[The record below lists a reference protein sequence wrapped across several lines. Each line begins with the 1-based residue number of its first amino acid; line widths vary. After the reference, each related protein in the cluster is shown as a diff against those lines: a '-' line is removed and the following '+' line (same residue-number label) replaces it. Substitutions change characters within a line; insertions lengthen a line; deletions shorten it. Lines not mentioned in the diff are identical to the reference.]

1 MTITKEQREQLGQ
14 AACESRSRAY
24 APYSKFKVGAA
35 VLAES
40 GAIYTG
46 VNVENASYGL
56 TTCAE
61 RVAIFQAVAAGERR
75 ILAVA
80 VCTESGVT
88 PCGSCRQVMREFA
101 TDLPVLLLD
110 EEGRSRQTT
119 LSKLLPDSF
128 GPEHLENH

>member
-1 MTITKEQREQLGQ
+1 MTITKDQRVQLEQ

-24 APYSKFKVGAA
+24 APYSKFQVGAA

-40 GAIYTG
+40 GAIYSG

-88 PCGSCRQVMREFA
+88 PCGPCRQVMREFA
-101 TDLPVLLLD
+101 TDLPIFILD
-110 EEGRSRQTT
+110 KEGRSRQTS
-119 LSKLLPDSF
+119 LSELLPDSF
-128 GPEHLENH
+128 GSEHLEDQ